1 MIETEVVFASIVKF
15 PFDHCCRNERKGRMS
30 YVNLGSR
37 WARKALVS
45 QFWGTQ
51 AAAGEEEGGEGGR
64 GEGEEE
70 GGGGG
75 GGEVGEL
82 AADLALRL
90 ARHLEGQLTP
100 WHIPP
105 VLSFILFLHFFYK

>member
-37 WARKALVS
+37 WGRKALVS

-51 AAAGEEEGGEGGR
+51 AAAGEAAWEEEGGEGG
-64 GEGEEE
+64 
-70 GGGGG
+70 GG
-75 GGEVGEL
+75 GGEAGEL

-100 WHIPP
+100 WHITS
-105 VLSFILFLHFFYK
+105 VLSIFFHL